1 MAADD
6 ISLQQFMELRFSNLE
21 KELLQLHKMLDRLS
35 EDAVTR
41 DRFDQ
46 LALHV
51 AELNRSVELIA
62 DRLMVIEN
70 MVKIYRYVGGLI
82 IVVVMVLFIAWLR
95 NMLKI

>member
-1 MAADD
+1 MADD

-21 KELLQLHKMLDRLS
+21 KELLQLYKMLDRLS
-35 EDAVTR
+35 EDAITR

-62 DRLMVIEN
+62 DRLMIIEN

-82 IVVVMVLFIAWLR
+82 IVVVMALFIAWLR